1 MRAMHFYRSVALCGL
16 LVFGAARAGVAGEVS
31 APVFVGKQYNVAY
44 SGGPSLLLDFKSAT
58 FMEGTFL
65 AGPNKGQKLSIT
77 FTAKEI
83 GPSIY
88 MLYWQEQDKTT
99 VVHVDDFAKQV
110 SYSNITLP
118 DGTFL
123 NFSGPLTPA
132 K

>member
-1 MRAMHFYRSVALCGL
+1 MHFLGSIALYSL
-16 LVFGAARAGVAGEVS
+16 LAASAAYPASAGEAT
-31 APVFVGKQYNVAY
+31 APVFVGKKYNVAY
-44 SGGPSLLLDFKSAT
+44 AGGPSLMLDFKSAT

-65 AGPNKGQKLSIT
+65 AGPNMGQKLSIT

-83 GPSIY
+83 GPNLY

-99 VVHVDDFAKQV
+99 VVHVDDFVRQV

-132 K
+132 Q